1 MSEGLISIIM
11 PVYGVE
17 RYIAQAIRSVQSQT
31 YSNWELIV
39 VNDGTKDRSR
49 EIAADFAVADKRIKI
64 VDKENGG
71 LSDARNVGLKHV
83 TGEYVNFFDSDD
95 WLEPDFLQVMKDT
108 LDSRNLDLA
117 ICGYYVD
124 TIDTAG
130 KIINRIERKD
140 LESRLESPA
149 DYLNRMG
156 GYVNFAW
163 NKLYRTRFLKDHQ
176 LYFEKGLWAV
186 EDCEFMS
193 RVFSLEPRFCFI
205 SYAGYHYLQR
215 KEITLSKKFD
225 KQIIGFIS
233 RKIGWYTPI
242 MKALGAEDATINI
255 INARAQAANIVYLI
269 KQIVRGTNNRADIKN
284 CLESMESNDRLNPKL
299 ISVSNVMSL
308 KDKLLVLIA
317 SRRMSVVLNA
327 MRKFI

>member
-108 LDSRNLDLA
+108 LDSRD
-117 ICGYYVD
+117 
-124 TIDTAG
+124 
-130 KIINRIERKD
+130 RK
-140 LESRLESPA
+140 
-149 DYLNRMG
+149 
-156 GYVNFAW
+156 
-163 NKLYRTRFLKDHQ
+163 
-176 LYFEKGLWAV
+176 
-186 EDCEFMS
+186 
-193 RVFSLEPRFCFI
+193 
-205 SYAGYHYLQR
+205 
-215 KEITLSKKFD
+215 
-225 KQIIGFIS
+225 
-233 RKIGWYTPI
+233 
-242 MKALGAEDATINI
+242 
-255 INARAQAANIVYLI
+255 
-269 KQIVRGTNNRADIKN
+269 
-284 CLESMESNDRLNPKL
+284 
-299 ISVSNVMSL
+299 
-308 KDKLLVLIA
+308 
-317 SRRMSVVLNA
+317 SVV
-327 MRKFI
+327 